1 MDSGLAPLARPGMTI
16 LSWAPN
22 SSSYL
27 QPPGKIDNRR
37 HRRLQRFAMRG
48 VTDSF
53 QDHGFHRTVALLLGD
68 FDLSQRA
75 ILVVLALNDED
86 GHPNIRELLREIPPA
101 KLRIKPWP
109 APTAERVVGIA
120 VPLAKLRAQV
130 GGVVGLT
137 HARDLRDAELLGE
150 EVGRHQHQATDPMV
164 LHAAGVEG
172 GDRCAVAVAKQN
184 AAAESDG
191 VEHA

>member
-27 QPPGKIDNRR
+27 QSRCKIDNSI
-37 HRRLQRFAMRG
+37 HRRLHRLAMRD

-75 ILVVLALNDED
+75 ILVVLTLNDED
-86 GHPNIRELLREIPPA
+86 GHPNIRELLREVPPA
-101 KLRIKPWP
+101 KFRIKPWP
-109 APTAERVVGIA
+109 APTVERIVGIA

-137 HARDLRDAELLGE
+137 HARDLGDAKFLRE
-150 EVGRHQHQATDPMV
+150 EMGR
-164 LHAAGVEG
+164 
-172 GDRCAVAVAKQN
+172 
-184 AAAESDG
+184 
-191 VEHA
+191 

>member
-27 QPPGKIDNRR
+27 QSRCKIDNSI
-37 HRRLQRFAMRG
+37 HRRLHRLAMRD

-86 GHPNIRELLREIPPA
+86 RHPNIGELLSNVPLSKSWFEPWAAPVVE
-101 KLRIKPWP
+101 RI
-109 APTAERVVGIA
+109 VGIV
-120 VPLAKLRAQV
+120 VPLCELRPQIRGLV
-130 GGVVGLT
+130 GFT
-137 HARDLRDAELLGE
+137 HACDLGDAEFLSE
-150 EVGRHQHQATDPMV
+150 EMGREQHQA
-164 LHAAGVEG
+164 A
-172 GDRCAVAVAKQN
+172 
-184 AAAESDG
+184 
-191 VEHA
+191 